1 MINEWRETIMRI
13 TIAAAVFGAAVLALY
28 ALTGCAGA
36 RSLTAEHRDL
46 VGYWDWVESCGGFAG
61 QCRTPESEGYI
72 KTLMFESN
80 RTYILYID
88 KVPVELGT
96 YYMTRQE
103 GSIIGPETVD
113 VIVLSE
119 GDKRLIISALTP
131 DALELV
137 EDCYDCFGH
146 SYVRANP

>member
-1 MINEWRETIMRI
+1 MRI
-13 TIAAAVFGAAVLALY
+13 TIAAAVFGAAVLALC
-28 ALTGCAGA
+28 ALTGCSGA

-46 VGYWDWVESCGGFAG
+46 AGYWNWVESCGGFAG

-72 KTLMFESN
+72 KTLSFDSN
-80 RTYILYID
+80 RTYVVYID

-96 YYMTRQE
+96 YYMTKQG
-103 GSIIGPETVD
+103 GSILGPETVE

-119 GDKRLIISALTP
+119 GSKRLIIRALTP
-131 DALELV
+131 DTLGLV

-146 SYVRANP
+146 SYVRANR